1 MTTIGFLILGVFI
14 GGLVIW
20 FLAKARL
27 QGLYAKQIGDL
38 QVSYSNQI
46 TDLEKRASGAEARVE
61 ELRQQVGQ
69 RVSEISQVRK
79 ELEVETTSKVEAFT
93 RLEESQKGLEE
104 QKALIETMKAE
115 MTDTFNALSSAA
127 LKSSSEDFLRLASE
141 HLGKVVAETKGKLG
155 EHQVAI
161 DGLIKPLHEALKR
174 YEEQVRLI
182 EESRHKA
189 YGSLEEQLRS
199 LASTHEQLQ
208 KETSNLVSALK
219 KPQVRGRWGEIT
231 LRRVAELSGMSA
243 HCDFTEQISVETESG
258 RQRPDMVVHLPM
270 EREIVVDAKV
280 SLDAYLDALSALT
293 EDERKAKLEKHAQQV
308 RAHMNKLGSKEY
320 WTQFKQSPEFVV
332 LFIPGESFLSSA
344 LDVDGTLIEDGI
356 QKRVII
362 ASPTTFIAL
371 LRAIAYGWRQEQ
383 ITKNAEEIS
392 TLGKELYERIYTVVK
407 HFIDIGSAIGKAMD
421 SYNKV
426 VGSMEL
432 RVLPSVRK
440 FKELG
445 VTSAEEIPVLEQI
458 NRVPRSLNFLESGSH
473 EGEKARN
480 L

>member
-1 MTTIGFLILGVFI
+1 MELIAYVTLGIVI
-14 GGLVIW
+14 GGLVVW
-20 FLAKARL
+20 FLAKSRF
-27 QGLYAKQIGDL
+27 QGIYTKQIADL
-38 QVSYSNQI
+38 QVSYLNQV
-46 TDLEKRASGAEARVE
+46 TGLEKRASGAEARIE
-61 ELRQQVGQ
+61 ELRQQIEQ
-69 RVSEISQVRK
+69 RDSEINQIRN
-79 ELEVETTSKVEAFT
+79 ELGTEKQLKVEAHT
-93 RLEESQKGLEE
+93 RLEESQKNLDE
-104 QKALIETMKAE
+104 QKSLLEAMKTE

-141 HLGKVVAETKGKLG
+141 HLGKVVVETKGKLG
-155 EHQVAI
+155 EHQAAI

-189 YGSLEEQLRS
+189 YGSLEEQLRA

-231 LRRVAELSGMSA
+231 LRRVAELSGMSV

-258 RQRPDMVVHLPM
+258 RLRPDMIVHLPM

-280 SLDAYLDALSALT
+280 SLDAYLDALSAST
-293 EDERKAKLEKHAQQV
+293 DDERKAKMDKHAQQV
-308 RAHMNKLGSKEY
+308 RAHMNRLGSKEY
-320 WTQFKQSPEFVV
+320 WSQFKQSPEFVV

-344 LDVDGTLIEDGI
+344 LDVDSTLIEDGI

-362 ASPTTFIAL
+362 ATPTTFIAL

-383 ITKNAEEIS
+383 ITKNAQEIS
-392 TLGKELYERIYTVVK
+392 ILGKELYERIHTLVK
-407 HFIDIGSAIGKAMD
+407 HFVDIGSAIGKAMD

-426 VGSMEL
+426 IGSMEL

-445 VTSAEEIPVLEQI
+445 VTGAEEIPVLEQI
-458 NRVPRSLNFLESGSH
+458 DKTPRSLSLLESESN
-473 EGEKARN
+473 ESEKS

>member
-1 MTTIGFLILGVFI
+1 MELIAYIILGILI
-14 GGLVIW
+14 GGVVVWL
-20 FLAKARL
+20 LAKARF
-27 QGLYAKQIGDL
+27 QGIYTKQISDL
-38 QVSYSNQI
+38 QISYSNQI

-61 ELRQQVGQ
+61 ELRQQVE
-69 RVSEISQVRK
+69 RKDSEISQVRK

-362 ASPTTFIAL
+362 ATPTTFIAL

-383 ITKNAEEIS
+383 MTKNAQEIS
-392 TLGKELYERIYTVVK
+392 TLGKELYERIYTLVK

-421 SYNKV
+421 SYNKA

-458 NRVPRSLNFLESGSH
+458 NRIPRSLNFLESGSH
-473 EGEKARN
+473 EGEKSP
-480 L
+480 